1 MMYTVNYVYVQ
12 LGKATSVR
20 YIGATVAPAERTVI
34 KFAQLDD
41 AFEAARAVLSAGAQ
55 TAFVSDTEDTE
66 RRYMIPR
73 TKII

>member
-1 MMYTVNYVYVQ
+1 MMYTISYVYVQ
-12 LGKATSVR
+12 LGKATPVKH
-20 YIGATVAPAERTVI
+20 IGATVELAERTVI

-55 TAFVSDTEDTE
+55 TVFVSDTEDTN

-73 TKII
+73 NS